1 MPTRISP
8 CRLGLEGKLV
18 ILARPAKLSFA
29 KCPFSSTPTLSPSRT
44 RTQVLQNE
52 IHRLYHLYT
61 SIATPHH
68 PRDVLPMIAI
78 YTAHFFNKSGFGV
91 GKINHNYA
99 WECRSVGP
107 KMKKCDFMP
116 GYAFNQLQVD
126 TKAQPSPLVH
136 LNSCLCP
143 YRQPQVIFNRVILIG
158 RDWRFP
164 GMVRCVTK

>member
-1 MPTRISP
+1 
-8 CRLGLEGKLV
+8 
-18 ILARPAKLSFA
+18 
-29 KCPFSSTPTLSPSRT
+29 
-44 RTQVLQNE
+44 
-52 IHRLYHLYT
+52 
-61 SIATPHH
+61 
-68 PRDVLPMIAI
+68 MIAI

-143 YRQPQVIFNRVILIG
+143 YRQPQVIFNRVIALFYDLGWAIG
-158 RDWRFP
+158 DSRVWYGVSPNDATGASKAHLGLYES
-164 GMVRCVTK
+164 GMAPYNRQGPVAYAGTSTYISLYLGLVKSTRVD